1 MERFDLRGRTA
12 LVTGGTR
19 GIGNGI
25 ARGLAEAGAD
35 IGVVYRNTADRA
47 ELFLDELRTMGRSRS
62 FTHQADVTKKA
73 DIDGIVDAAQS
84 NWDRIDILVNNAGL
98 GMRIAAEEITEETWD
113 FIIDLNLKSVFLMS
127 QAVGMQMI
135 AQRGGSIINLG
146 SISGLVVNN
155 PQKQCHYNAAKA
167 GVHMLTKC
175 LAVEWAEHNVRV
187 NAIAPGY
194 VKTDMTGR
202 FMKANPQQAHDLWE
216 MATPQERFGAPWEIA
231 GAAVYLA
238 SDASTFMTGEV
249 MVVDGGYALL

>member
-1 MERFDLRGRTA
+1 
-12 LVTGGTR
+12 
-19 GIGNGI
+19 
-25 ARGLAEAGAD
+25 
-35 IGVVYRNTADRA
+35 
-47 ELFLDELRTMGRSRS
+47 
-62 FTHQADVTKKA
+62 
-73 DIDGIVDAAQS
+73 
-84 NWDRIDILVNNAGL
+84 VNNAGL
-98 GMRIAAEEITEETWD
+98 GMRITAEEITEETWD

-135 AQRGGSIINLG
+135 AQRRGSIINLG

-155 PQKQCHYNAAKA
+155 PQKQCHYNTAKA